1 MEQNK
6 TLHLAII
13 IGALISLVLVSTT
26 YSNFVY
32 AQNKFRAKLDANN
45 EVPPVDSTAEGVATF
60 KVKDDAIKSKIN
72 ITGITEVSGAQIL
85 MGKIGQNG
93 DPIVDL
99 LKTGEK
105 TETTDGV
112 AIKGNFTASDFE
124 GSMQG
129 KDLSAIQS
137 AMATNQTYV
146 NIMTSDHPDGEASGH
161 IYSKGSTTGT
171 QDTTGA
177 SDTIEQD
184 DNGVSE
190 EGTGEDADE
199 SGDVEVGDDE
209 D

>member
-1 MEQNK
+1 MQHNK
-6 TLHLAII
+6 TLSLVII
-13 IGALISLVLVSTT
+13 TGALLTLLIAATTVS
-26 YSNFVY
+26 SSAY
-32 AQNKFRAKLDANN
+32 AQNKFRAKLDGNN

-60 KVKDDAIKSKIN
+60 KIKDDSIKSKIN
-72 ITGITEVSGAQIL
+72 ITGIADVSGAQIF

-105 TETTDGV
+105 TEGSEGV

-146 NIMTSDHPDGEASGH
+146 NIMTSDHPDGEGSGH

-171 QDTTGA
+171 QDT
-177 SDTIEQD
+177 
-184 DNGVSE
+184 
-190 EGTGEDADE
+190 
-199 SGDVEVGDDE
+199 
-209 D
+209 

>member
-72 ITGITEVSGAQIL
+72 ITGIREVSGAQIL